1 MAELNV
7 RGVEPEVVSKLTQR
21 AEKHRRSVEEELREI
36 LRDTLLGGNL
46 GTPAMTF
53 EQYLRRMPD
62 VGEDADYARITG
74 SIREAD
80 LAD

>member
-1 MAELNV
+1 MAELTV

-21 AEKHRRSVEEELREI
+21 AESHCRSVEEEHRAI
-36 LRDTLLGGNL
+36 LRDTLLGGDVE
-46 GTPAMTF
+46 TPAMTF
-53 EQYLRRMPD
+53 EQYLREMPD
-62 VGEDADYARITG
+62 VGEDTDYARITG